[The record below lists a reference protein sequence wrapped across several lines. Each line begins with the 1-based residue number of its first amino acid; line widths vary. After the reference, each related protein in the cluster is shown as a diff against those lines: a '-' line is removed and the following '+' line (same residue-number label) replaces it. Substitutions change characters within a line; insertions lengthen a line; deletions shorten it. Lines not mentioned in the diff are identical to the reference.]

1 MTRKRNALTLIAA
14 GTLTLLIVAPWLVP
28 LGSFIPSVE
37 AGASAA
43 LGQPVKIAAL
53 RLSLLPLQVTASK
66 VDSPLI
72 KVQQITLSPS
82 PWHLFSEERV
92 LLREVKLD
100 GVRVKPAFFRRVLA
114 RNAAAASGVRVQRV
128 VFSDVELRLDQT
140 PLRSLQ
146 GVVTLAADGRVQ
158 EIRVQHQ
165 GKRLQIVAKPV
176 AGGFQLQIAARNWT
190 LPVGPPVVFDRIDAS
205 ARLTAHTIRTAQL
218 SASLYGGTLAGPLV
232 VTWRP
237 GWSVGGALAIDG
249 VQVQPLV
256 RLLSPHAAVSG
267 RLQASP
273 RFISHASAPEALL
286 RSLKLESDFRI
297 EAGMLQ
303 RVDLEAAARHP
314 LSSDAGEGSTRFD
327 SLSGRLEIDGDGYHL
342 SGLNVESGLLAATGE
357 VSVSRDQRLD
367 GRIAARL
374 KGTGPLFAMP
384 MRVSGTLQ
392 DPNVSPSK
400 SAVAGAVAGS
410 VLLPGIGTAVGLKAG
425 QLTDMLF
432 GPRRRG
438 GSNRPTLAAPA
449 PTGRGAR

>member
-1 MTRKRNALTLIAA
+1 MTRKRIAVTFISA
-14 GTLTLLIVAPWLVP
+14 GILTLLISAPWLVP
-28 LGSFIPSVE
+28 LRSFIPSVE

-43 LGQPVKIAAL
+43 LGQPVKIATL
-53 RLSLLPLQVTASK
+53 RLSLLPLQVTASE

-72 KVQQITLSPS
+72 KVQRITLSPS
-82 PWHLFSEERV
+82 LWHLFSDVRV
-92 LLREVKLD
+92 LREVKLD
-100 GVRVKPAFFRRVLA
+100 GVRVKPDFFRRVFA
-114 RNAAAASGVRVQRV
+114 RSAAAASSVHVQRI
-128 VFSDVELRLDQT
+128 VFRDAELRLDKM

-146 GVVTLAADGRVQ
+146 GVVTLAANGRVQ

-165 GKRLQIVAKPV
+165 GERLQIVAKPA

-190 LPVGPPVVFDRIDAS
+190 LPVGPPVAFDRIEAS
-205 ARLTAHTIRTAQL
+205 ARLTAQTISTAHL
-218 SASLYGGTLAGPLV
+218 SASLSGGTLTGPLV

-237 GWSVGGALAIDG
+237 DWSVGGALTVGG
-249 VQVQPLV
+249 VQMQPLV

-267 RLQASP
+267 RLQANP
-273 RFISHASAPEALL
+273 RFIARASAPQALL
-286 RSLKLESDFRI
+286 RSLRLESDFRI
-297 EAGMLQ
+297 EAGRLH

-327 SLSGRLEIDGDGYHL
+327 SLSGRLEIDGDGYHF

-392 DPNVSPSK
+392 DPSVSPSK
-400 SAVAGAVAGS
+400 TAVAAAVAGS

-425 QLTDMLF
+425 QLSDMLF

-438 GSNRPTLAAPA
+438 GSNGLPVQAPV